1 MVLMVIFGG
10 MYKCNAVIFEA
21 KQKVLSNVVDTLSD
35 ILEIDSEDKVQL
47 SVSADSDLGTIYSI
61 TVPVRRL
68 KPEYHDEEDLEALTN
83 IQYKGA

>member
-1 MVLMVIFGG
+1 MQHS
-10 MYKCNAVIFEA
+10 CAVIFEA

-61 TVPVRRL
+61 TVPVRR
-68 KPEYHDEEDLEALTN
+68 
-83 IQYKGA
+83 

>member
-1 MVLMVIFGG
+1 MQHI
-10 MYKCNAVIFEA
+10 CAVIFEA

>member
-1 MVLMVIFGG
+1 MQHS
-10 MYKCNAVIFEA
+10 CAVIFEA

>member
-1 MVLMVIFGG
+1 MQHS
-10 MYKCNAVIFEA
+10 CAVIFEA

-68 KPEYHDEEDLEALTN
+68 KPEYYDEEDLEALSL
-83 IQYKGA
+83 